1 MKRFYP
7 LLLLSFFTFSVLTST
22 DLDDNGKAGYTGSP
36 GEVTCNSSG
45 CHTGTTTN
53 TGGGSLNI
61 DIPGMTNWQYVPG
74 QTYTIN
80 ATVSETGRSLFGLGF
95 EILKSNGDNAGT
107 LAAGTGNQIKTK
119 SVSGFTRKNIV
130 HTLNGGSSSNSHTF
144 TFTWTA
150 PATDVGDV
158 TIYFAGNATNSN
170 QDESGDHIYTTSQVL
185 SVAPVG
191 VAEVLDLINLNVY
204 PNPFVNNIRVD
215 YSLQTS
221 GWLKADL
228 YDVNGRLIRN
238 LANSNQAAGNHSI
251 SEDLSDLSNGQY
263 VLHMSLN
270 GRVISTEIIQK

>member
-1 MKRFYP
+1 MKRLYP
-7 LLLLSFFTFSVLTST
+7 LLLISFFAFSVLTST

-53 TGGGSLNI
+53 TGGGSLTI

-74 QTYTIN
+74 QTYTVN
-80 ATVSETGRSLFGLGF
+80 ATVAETGRSLFGLGF

-107 LAAGTGNQIKTK
+107 LAAGSGNQIKTK

-130 HTLNGGSSSNSHTF
+130 HTLNGGASANSHTF

-158 TIYFAGNATNSN
+158 TIYFAGNAANSN
-170 QDESGDHIYTTSQVL
+170 NDESGDHIYTTSQVL

-191 VAEVLDLINLNVY
+191 IEEVLDLIDLNVY
-204 PNPFVNNIRVD
+204 PNPFVENIRID
-215 YSLQTS
+215 YALQSS

-228 YDVNGRLIRN
+228 YDVNGRLIRT
-238 LANSNQAAGNHSI
+238 LSNSNQGAGNHTI
-251 SEDLSDLSNGQY
+251 SEDLSGLSKGQY

>member
-7 LLLLSFFTFSVLTST
+7 LIILGFFTFCLLTST
-22 DLDDNGKAGYTGSP
+22 DLDDNGKAGFTGSP

-53 TGGGSLNI
+53 TGGGSLTI

-74 QTYTIN
+74 QTYTVN
-80 ATVSETGRSLFGLGF
+80 ATVSESGRSLFGLGF
-95 EILKSNGDNAGT
+95 EILKSNGDNSGT
-107 LAAGTGNQIKTK
+107 LTPGTGNQIKTK
-119 SVSGFTRKNIV
+119 SVGGFTRKNIV
-130 HTLNGGSSSNSHTF
+130 HTLNGGSSVNSHTF

-150 PATDVGDV
+150 PLTGEGNV

-185 SVAPVG
+185 TEAPVG
-191 VAEVLDLINLNVY
+191 VSEVLDLVYLNVY
-204 PNPFVNNIRVD
+204 PNPFVNDVRVD
-215 YSLQTS
+215 YSLQNS

-228 YDVNGRLIRN
+228 YDVNGRLVRN
-238 LANSNQAAGNHSI
+238 LHNANQGSGNHSI
-251 SEDLSDLSNGQY
+251 THDLSDLSNGQY

-270 GRVISTEIIQK
+270 GRVISTDIIQK

>member
-1 MKRFYP
+1 MKRLYP
-7 LLLLSFFTFSVLTST
+7 LLLISFFAFSVLTST

-53 TGGGSLNI
+53 TGGGSLTI

-74 QTYTIN
+74 QTYTVN
-80 ATVSETGRSLFGLGF
+80 ATVAETGRSLFGLGF

-107 LAAGTGNQIKTK
+107 LAAGSGNQIKTK

-130 HTLNGGSSSNSHTF
+130 HTLNGGASANSHTF

-158 TIYFAGNATNSN
+158 TIYFAGNAANSN
-170 QDESGDHIYTTSQVL
+170 NDESGDHIYTTSQVL

-191 VAEVLDLINLNVY
+191 IEEVLDLIDLNVY
-204 PNPFVNNIRVD
+204 PNPFVENIRID
-215 YSLQTS
+215 YALQSS

-228 YDVNGRLIRN
+228 YDVNGRLIRT
-238 LANSNQAAGNHSI
+238 LSNSNQGAGNHTI
-251 SEDLSDLSNGQY
+251 SEDVSGLSKGQY